1 MIRYL
6 LPVVFGLA
14 IALAGSTPVEAHCE
28 VPCGIYADQ
37 MRFEMM
43 LEDQATIAKAMD
55 KIASY
60 ESADPSK
67 RSAQELNQQ
76 VRWVMTKEDHAN
88 KIQHVI
94 AQYFMTQRLKPGA
107 DDAAQATYID
117 QLTKAH
123 AVMVLAMKCK
133 QTVDPA
139 NAAALRQAI
148 LDFHKAYEKK

>member
-1 MIRYL
+1 MKRL
-6 LPVVFGLA
+6 VLPTL
-14 IALAGSTPVEAHCE
+14 ALALLLGAAQTADAHCE

-43 LEDQATIAKAMD
+43 LEDHSTIAKAMD
-55 KIASY
+55 KLKSY
-60 ESADPSK
+60 ESADPAK
-67 RSAQELNQQ
+67 RSAQELNQW
-76 VRWVMTKEDHAN
+76 VRWVTTKEDHAN

-94 AQYFMTQRLKPGA
+94 AQYFMTQRLKPGS
-107 DDAAQATYID
+107 DDASQATYVD

-139 NAAALRQAI
+139 NAAALREAI
-148 LDFHKAYEKK
+148 LAFHKAYEKK